1 MATVSTANR
10 VTPLPQADSGP
21 ALLVV
26 DDIVMRFGSAEDG
39 VTALDNVSFTVAPGE
54 FLAVIG
60 PSGCGKSTLF
70 NIIGGLLGGYDGRVA
85 VAGEKVYGPHASIGM
100 VFQEESTF
108 PWRNVVDNVAF
119 PLEIA
124 GMPKRER
131 IERARHFV
139 SMVGL
144 DGFEK
149 RYPAELSGGMRQRVS
164 MARTL
169 ASEPKILLMDEPFA
183 SLDEQTRLLL
193 GDKVL
198 QIQQQLNQTMLLI
211 THNITEAVQLAD
223 RILVMTYRPGRVKRM
238 VDIKLPRPRTSEI
251 VSSEAFGRYVAQIWS
266 RSARGSEPRAERR
279 QVARAA
285 RRRTLGGLTM
295 ALFSCGCCMG
305 RRQFLAGGLAAATTL
320 PARRVFAQAPAVK
333 TTKRIDIHHHFLPPA
348 YIKEEH
354 ERINFGHGAVSANQ
368 LLTWS
373 PSRSLEQMD
382 ANGISTAI
390 VSVSTPGPWFGDVAA
405 GRRLSRMW
413 NDYAA
418 EQIRNYPGRYGLFAV
433 IPLPD
438 TEGSLKEIEYALDT
452 LKADGIGLLSSYDG
466 KYLGDPAFA
475 PVFAEL
481 NRRKA
486 IVYTHPT
493 TSACCSSVQPG
504 IPPQAIEYPFETTRT
519 ISSILVNGTVFNNPD
534 IRWIF
539 SHGGGAT
546 PMLAGRMVETLGR
559 HPNAAK
565 VMPNGV
571 LAELRRLYYDTASAD
586 TEGSMAALRVMAPL
600 NHILYGSD
608 YPFVKVAEGVKH
620 LQENEMSDA
629 DRAAIDRGN
638 AIALL
643 PRLGA
648 S

>member
-1 MATVSTANR
+1 MAALSTSNR
-10 VTPLPQADSGP
+10 VMPLPQADSGP

-26 DDIVMRFGSAEDG
+26 DDIVMHFGSAEDG

-124 GMPKRER
+124 GMAKRER

-183 SLDEQTRLLL
+183 ALDEQTRLLL

-266 RSARGSEPRAERR
+266 DLREEASRGLSDDESRA
-279 QVARAA
+279 
-285 RRRTLGGLTM
+285 LH
-295 ALFSCGCCMG
+295 
-305 RRQFLAGGLAAATTL
+305 AG
-320 PARRVFAQAPAVK
+320 
-333 TTKRIDIHHHFLPPA
+333 
-348 YIKEEH
+348 EH
-354 ERINFGHGAVSANQ
+354 
-368 LLTWS
+368 
-373 PSRSLEQMD
+373 
-382 ANGISTAI
+382 
-390 VSVSTPGPWFGDVAA
+390 
-405 GRRLSRMW
+405 
-413 NDYAA
+413 
-418 EQIRNYPGRYGLFAV
+418 
-433 IPLPD
+433 
-438 TEGSLKEIEYALDT
+438 
-452 LKADGIGLLSSYDG
+452 
-466 KYLGDPAFA
+466 
-475 PVFAEL
+475 
-481 NRRKA
+481 
-486 IVYTHPT
+486 
-493 TSACCSSVQPG
+493 
-504 IPPQAIEYPFETTRT
+504 
-519 ISSILVNGTVFNNPD
+519 
-534 IRWIF
+534 
-539 SHGGGAT
+539 
-546 PMLAGRMVETLGR
+546 
-559 HPNAAK
+559 
-565 VMPNGV
+565 
-571 LAELRRLYYDTASAD
+571 
-586 TEGSMAALRVMAPL
+586 
-600 NHILYGSD
+600 
-608 YPFVKVAEGVKH
+608 
-620 LQENEMSDA
+620 
-629 DRAAIDRGN
+629 
-638 AIALL
+638 
-643 PRLGA
+643 
-648 S
+648 